1 MTVMVP
7 DLMLICENMLMAQ
20 GFTTADKLASKFY
33 CLYSLLK
40 DLLSKQ
46 EHYDWGLRAIK
57 SVLVVAGMLLRSDP
71 NGEEDDILMRALR
84 DFNIAKIVKVD
95 EVVFFGLLN
104 DLFPGRDPP
113 RVVDDALQKS
123 VDDMVAACPISWTTS

>member
-1 MTVMVP
+1 MVP
-7 DLMLICENMLMAQ
+7 DLVMICENMLMAQ
-20 GFTTADKLASKFY
+20 GFVTSKSLASKFY
-33 CLYSLLK
+33 TLYSLLK

-71 NGEEDDILMRALR
+71 NGDEDDILMRALR

-95 EVVFFGLLN
+95 EVVFFGLLAIRHCV
-104 DLFPGRDPP
+104 FVMGPPG
-113 RVVDDALQKS
+113 AFKS
-123 VDDMVAACPISWTTS
+123 ECWKMLGIAYGIK